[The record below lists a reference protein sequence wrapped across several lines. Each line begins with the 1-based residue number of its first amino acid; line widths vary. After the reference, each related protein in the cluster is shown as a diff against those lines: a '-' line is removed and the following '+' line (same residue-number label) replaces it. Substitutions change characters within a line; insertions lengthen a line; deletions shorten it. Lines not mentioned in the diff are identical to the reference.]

1 MRDAMKIFGYISPF
15 EHGFALPAYHA
26 DADTF
31 NAWYMAVPRIAGDH
45 CAPIDDF
52 EILEGNI
59 EPCEGSRVLEE
70 GDAWNDVFLWDGA
83 AYVGTPKEIFEQIK
97 RARKHMEK
105 EAPFSLLDL
114 ALAAGEPGTDKIA
127 RQAFAY
133 AKKRMGAT
141 QGAIC
146 FVEAAIRPG
155 VLLEVCRF
163 AAENDYPVVRS
174 NAVRRIALQDVKR
187 LTADIDINLDFLRDV
202 KGKGLFEIL
211 ERRIASFG
219 ERIGAEFHI
228 SPEPAPIKSYGDPG
242 LDDVGEKPGTGE
254 PMGASSASADVP
266 AMTADIAIDL
276 GSGGARIYAR
286 GQGVILNEAPVVLL
300 RKAADRHLVLAVGD
314 AAVERARS
322 DPDQYYLA
330 KPIRDGVVIDDALA
344 ERMIEGLFGMIGLK
358 SRFFRKPMVVAAVPA
373 TLTKVQQKGVVA
385 VLQNAGAGEVRLI
398 PKAMAA
404 AIGADMPVTEPIG
417 SIVVD
422 IGLDTTEVAV
432 ISLRS
437 LLVVRSIAVGGAD
450 MDEAIVAYIRRHHN
464 LLISAATANRIRLD
478 VGTALMP
485 REGIGTIFHVKGNAL
500 GMGKMQEVS
509 ISQGQIC
516 EALTEAVGLI
526 VESVRLVLEQTP
538 PELAADI
545 VDQGIV
551 LTGGGAL
558 LAGLDELLRWE
569 TGLPVTIADQPE
581 TCTIIGAG
589 RALEDPV
596 FQGILSTS

>member
-1 MRDAMKIFGYISPF
+1 
-15 EHGFALPAYHA
+15 
-26 DADTF
+26 
-31 NAWYMAVPRIAGDH
+31 
-45 CAPIDDF
+45 
-52 EILEGNI
+52 
-59 EPCEGSRVLEE
+59 
-70 GDAWNDVFLWDGA
+70 
-83 AYVGTPKEIFEQIK
+83 
-97 RARKHMEK
+97 
-105 EAPFSLLDL
+105 
-114 ALAAGEPGTDKIA
+114 
-127 RQAFAY
+127 
-133 AKKRMGAT
+133 
-141 QGAIC
+141 
-146 FVEAAIRPG
+146 
-155 VLLEVCRF
+155 
-163 AAENDYPVVRS
+163 
-174 NAVRRIALQDVKR
+174 
-187 LTADIDINLDFLRDV
+187 
-202 KGKGLFEIL
+202 
-211 ERRIASFG
+211 
-219 ERIGAEFHI
+219 
-228 SPEPAPIKSYGDPG
+228 